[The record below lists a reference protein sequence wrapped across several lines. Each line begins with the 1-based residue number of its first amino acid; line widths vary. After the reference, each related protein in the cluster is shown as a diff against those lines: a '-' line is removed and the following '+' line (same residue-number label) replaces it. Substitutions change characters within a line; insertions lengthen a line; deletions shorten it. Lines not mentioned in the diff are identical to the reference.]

1 MAWQPIAAGVKGL
14 LWYDFD
20 WFLKDIPKEEYEATL
35 GYFRETVR
43 DIARYLDVFLS
54 VEPVEQP
61 KTSARGVS
69 VRSWRVGDKCY
80 LLTVNTQVSPVR
92 AEVSFG
98 EAEVKPLH
106 AEIGDVPSV
115 SAGQLVFDLPALG
128 FSFVSF

>member
-20 WFLKDIPKEEYEATL
+20 WFLRDIPKEEYETTL
-35 GYFRETVR
+35 SYFRETVK

-61 KTSARGVS
+61 KTSAKNVT
-69 VRSWRVGDKCY
+69 VRCWRVGEKRY
-80 LLTVNTQVSPVR
+80 LLAANTQASPVR
-92 AEVSFG
+92 AEVSPG
-98 EAEVKPLH
+98 GAEVKVVH
-106 AEIGDVPSV
+106 AEIGEAPSV
-115 SAGQLVFDLPALG
+115 SAGQLVYDLPALG